1 LRRYNEAVK
10 PPATHMFTDQEAE
23 PTVAEAIAAKVRARE
38 AKAAAK
44 AAAVVEAHEAKKQ
57 AKVGRCRL
65 TL

>member
-1 LRRYNEAVK
+1 
-10 PPATHMFTDQEAE
+10 MFTDQEAE